1 MASSVPSCSKG
12 RTPKRG
18 FMDLSKWLIRCP
30 KSSEG
35 NNPPGIENNVNG
47 SSSTTNDQI
56 TVEVEWYPIESGFYL
71 TSKSNDEKPVWYKIG
86 TKSENESASIDE
98 APENVT
104 SQTGGFFSL
113 GKGKYRDNLSICHS
127 KEQMALFFNL
137 ATCKTKATFNGQQ
150 LTMMIKTVSYA
161 EDLRA
166 TSTGEQTSTTV
177 TCNVKLASEDTSR
190 DFENT
195 FRKLACVLRSSKQHV
210 APKIR
215 IERIGNVMQ
224 LPLFSSKN
232 SENDVN
238 SIGTSN
244 DDKQNTNCSQKFD
257 LPDPEEKKDPEA
269 CQQEDTSME
278 TNEDSISSLEESE
291 ILLGM
296 FNTFSYPHSRNIQ
309 RAIELFLNGDYN
321 GIGPNLA
328 KDVQSLI
335 NTRQKDIEKYVTIL
349 RKTNMFKSN

>member
-1 MASSVPSCSKG
+1 
-12 RTPKRG
+12 
-18 FMDLSKWLIRCP
+18 MDLSKWLIRYP

-35 NNPPGIENNVNG
+35 DNTPRSENNVNG

-56 TVEVEWYPIESGFYL
+56 AVEVEWYPIESGFYL

-86 TKSENESASIDE
+86 TKSESESTSSDE

-137 ATCKTKATFNGQQ
+137 ATCKSKASFNGQQ
-150 LTMMIKTVSYA
+150 LTMVIKTQSYA
-161 EDLRA
+161 EDVRA

-177 TCNVKLASEDTSR
+177 TCNVKLASEDTSMY
-190 DFENT
+190 FENT
-195 FRKLACVLRSSKQHV
+195 LRKLACVLGSSKQHV
-210 APKIR
+210 APIIR

-238 SIGTSN
+238 SMGTSN
-244 DDKQNTNCSQKFD
+244 DDKQNSNYDQNVD
-257 LPDPEEKKDPEA
+257 LPDPEEKKESGA
-269 CQQEDTSME
+269 CQQEDTSMD
-278 TNEDSISSLEESE
+278 TNEDAISSLEESE
-291 ILLGM
+291 ILLDM
-296 FNTFSYPHSRNIQ
+296 FNTFSNPHSRNIQ
-309 RAIELFLNGDYN
+309 RAIELFLNGDYT

-328 KDVQSLI
+328 KDVQTLI